1 MNRKEQI
8 EKLSSTSAE
17 NWDMIII
24 GGGATGLGIALDA
37 SSRGYKTL
45 LLEQSDFAKGTSS
58 KSTKL
63 VHGGV
68 RYLAKGD
75 IGLVM
80 EALKE
85 RGLLLKNAPHIA
97 GNQEFIVPVYTW
109 WDALKYTVGLTLY
122 DLLAGKLSLGKSKFI
137 YKKTVVNRLPLIRT
151 EGLKGGIVYH
161 DGQFDDAR
169 LAIDLAKSA
178 IDHGA
183 TVLNYFK
190 VTGLKKDQQGTI
202 NGVEAID
209 IDSDIKYSLLSG
221 IVINATGVFAD
232 EIHHL
237 DEPSSKPTFRPSQ
250 GVHIVLDNTFLNGSS
265 ALMIPE
271 TDDGRVLFAIPWHN
285 KVVVGTTDTPVESVV
300 LEPVAISSEI
310 DFILQTAGRYLTK
323 QPVKNDILSV
333 FAGLRPLAVNNSN
346 PTSTKEISRRHKITI
361 SDSGLISIVGGKW
374 TTYRRMAQD
383 VLNIAIKS
391 KKIPEKPCIT
401 ENLSIYRPTQKPLK
415 DNRLMLYGEYACEI
429 ESITETHPSMKELIH
444 PKFLYTNAEIVF
456 IARHEMPHDIEDV
469 LARRTRALFLD
480 ADASFEAAKTV
491 ASIMATELG
500 LGVEWQKKQLES
512 YHELLKYYSIH

>member
-1 MNRKEQI
+1 MNRKELI
-8 EKLSSTSAE
+8 GNLSSNSAE
-17 NWDMIII
+17 NWDIIII
-24 GGGATGLGIALDA
+24 GGGATGLGIALDG
-37 SSRGYKTL
+37 STRGYKTL
-45 LLEQSDFAKGTSS
+45 LLEQSDFAKSTSS

-85 RGLLLKNAPHIA
+85 RGLLLKNAPHIT

-109 WDALKYTVGLTLY
+109 WDGLKYTVGLTLY

-137 YKKTVVNRLPLIRT
+137 CKKTVISRLPLIRP
-151 EGLKGGIVYH
+151 ESLKGGIVYH

-183 TVLNYFK
+183 IVLNYFK
-190 VTGLKKDQQGTI
+190 VTGLTKDQQGNI
-202 NGVEAID
+202 HGLEAID
-209 IDSDIKYSLLSG
+209 LGTDFTYTFRSKV
-221 IVINATGVFAD
+221 VINATGVFAD

-237 DEPSSKPTFRPSQ
+237 DDPFSKPTLRPSQ
-250 GVHIVLDNTFLNGSS
+250 GVHIVLDTSFLNGSS

-285 KVVVGTTDTPVESVV
+285 KVVVGTTDTPVGSIL
-300 LEPVAISSEI
+300 LEPVAIDSEI

-323 QPVKNDILSV
+323 QPVKNDILCV

-346 PTSTKEISRRHKITI
+346 SASTKEISRRHKITI
-361 SDSGLISIVGGKW
+361 SQSGLLSIVGGKW

-383 VLNIAIKS
+383 VLNAAIKS
-391 KKIPEKPCIT
+391 GKLPKKPCIT
-401 ENLSIYRPTQKPLK
+401 ENLSIFRPSQNPIVNK
-415 DNRLMLYGEYACEI
+415 RLMVYGEFADEI
-429 ESITETHPSMKELIH
+429 ELLANTDPSLKETIH
-444 PKFLYTNAEIVF
+444 PELPYTKAEIVF
-456 IARHEMPHDIEDV
+456 IVRHEMPHELEDV
-469 LARRTRALFLD
+469 LARRTRTLFLD
-480 ADASFEAAKTV
+480 AKASLKAANTV
-491 ASIMATELG
+491 ASIMAMELG
-500 LGVEWQKKQLES
+500 LDEDWQKTQLEK
-512 YHELLKYYSIH
+512 YQILLKNYTIH